1 MFDETREFGVIWD
14 GSVLKPL
21 ERLDLP
27 AQTRLVVSVRR
38 VDVSSE
44 RAAEGRRQ
52 MHELRRSA
60 AVRLGGWRPTRDEL
74 HERG

>member
-1 MFDETREFGVIWD
+1 MFDEAREFGVVWD

-38 VDVSSE
+38 IDVTPE

-52 MHELRRSA
+52 MHEIRRSA
-60 AVRLGGWRPTRDEL
+60 SVRLGGWRPSRDEL